1 MNIILRNLS
10 LTFDLESET
19 PFFQVSIPHR
29 IRFDADMISKPLVTT
44 IVNQLFDTPDT
55 THCSFLSKYL
65 SPIHTR
71 EKTRV
76 GRFFNIINWRE
87 DVHVGEDTYIISTFY
102 KLTNEALI
110 DYLLYVPR
118 SCINPYIIFY
128 NNHHIVYISSDV
140 LDIISCS
147 EEVIKNYK
155 AKYADIM
162 DTDYE

>member
-55 THCSFLSKYL
+55 THCSLLSKYL

-140 LDIISCS
+140 LDVISCS

>member
-1 MNIILRNLS
+1 MNIILRNLP

-29 IRFDADMISKPLVTT
+29 IRFDANMISKPVVTA

-65 SPIHTR
+65 YPIHVR
-71 EKTRV
+71 EKTHV

-87 DVHVGEDTYIISTFY
+87 DVHVGEDTYTISTFY
-102 KLTNEALI
+102 KITNEALI

-118 SCINPYIIFY
+118 SFINPYIIFY
-128 NNHHIVYISSDV
+128 NNQHIVYISSDV
-140 LDIISCS
+140 LDVISCS

-162 DTDYE
+162 DTYYE

>member
-65 SPIHTR
+65 SPIHAR

-76 GRFFNIINWRE
+76 VRFFNIINWRE

-118 SCINPYIIFY
+118 SFINPYIIFY

-140 LDIISCS
+140 LDVISCS

-162 DTDYE
+162 DIDYE